1 MADHKFTLEEILSE
15 YGEKEPD
22 KKTSDRKSS
31 SGKLETHKL
40 LSKTAAGTTPQYG
53 SERPAS
59 FRRAEEESKINRIK
73 REVRSSGSTKADI
86 ESSRTAAFQ
95 TLELM
100 REKVSFVNSA
110 AANPQTAPAPKNDR
124 IDGYE
129 GAVRMTEKEQEK
141 GAPIKDSYLPKIR
154 AMEDSTR
161 AKEEKAEKGSRRK
174 TAENR
179 HQYKNDTVKEEKP
192 VQPEPVVQAEE
203 EEKPFFFDIHH
214 AKAAKLVS
222 REAREERERR
232 RRVAAIRRLRK
243 KRMKMRELDE
253 AYDGTGKAV
262 HIPNNDS
269 EIRANINILQKTV
282 FMRIAVLAVLFIVS
296 TILCITENNDT
307 SFMSSIISAIGN
319 RGYSL
324 VHLILGAAAIGVSFP
339 TVANGIKYL
348 CINRADS
355 DSMAAVPVVAATLG
369 AAVTAILPQSIE
381 RNEAHIFVPVAI
393 FILLMNAL
401 GKQLILRRAVN
412 SFSVISGKYEHY
424 VLTYVEKESDAEALT
439 RGVQPDYPILVS
451 MRKAR
456 QMSDFLRYT
465 YSSDLGDRFC
475 RKITPII
482 CIAAILIAACITGI
496 RFTVMPGEAV
506 LGFFFSVFSM
516 ILCGGCC
523 SGIMLAANIPL
534 YKASQN
540 HKKKNCAL
548 LGYQSVDEFY
558 DANALMVSAS
568 SLFTESAVSIDG
580 MKPFGDV
587 KIEEVILVAASL
599 AHQADSIL
607 KHAFDKVIDSE
618 NSSLYPVDSVL
629 YEEGMGLS
637 GWVKNRRV
645 LLGNREMMLSHN
657 IEGLPAPAREAEF
670 AGDGCD
676 VLYFS
681 SSGVLS
687 AVILVKISANE
698 KMRQCLRELM
708 EENVVLTVKSV
719 DCFLTQQ
726 RIAGLYQIPESC
738 MKVIPL
744 ALNETFDRY
753 AEPADN
759 VSASVIASGRIDDTI
774 RLLLSARKIRRSS
787 AAGVIIQAA
796 AAIIGFA
803 IALIY
808 IGLSAYTSVTAEMFL
823 IFQLAASAVTAIAV
837 GLKQ

>member
-1 MADHKFTLEEILSE
+1 MADKKFTLEEILSE
-15 YGEKEPD
+15 YGEKVPEKKAPD
-22 KKTSDRKSS
+22 KKTS
-31 SGKLETHKL
+31 SGKLEMHRM
-40 LSKTAAGTTPQYG
+40 LSNTAAGTTPQYG
-53 SERPAS
+53 PERPAA
-59 FRRAEEESKINRIK
+59 FRRAEEESKISRIK
-73 REVRSSGSTKADI
+73 RDVRSSGASKADI
-86 ESSRTAAFQ
+86 ENSRTAAFQ

-129 GAVRMTEKEQEK
+129 GAVRMIEKEQEQ
-141 GAPIKDSYLPKIR
+141 GAPVKESYLPKIR

-161 AKEEKAEKGSRRK
+161 AKEERETKGKRRK

-179 HQYKNDTVKEEKP
+179 HQYKKDTVKKEKP
-192 VQPEPVVQAEE
+192 APAEPAVQTEDD
-203 EEKPFFFDIHH
+203 EKPFFFDLHH
-214 AKAAKLVS
+214 ANAAKLIS

-232 RRVAAIRRLRK
+232 RRVSAIRRLRK

-253 AYDGTGKAV
+253 AYDGTGAAV

-282 FMRIAVLAVLFIVS
+282 FIRIAVLAVLFIIS
-296 TILCITENNDT
+296 TVLCITENNDGGMT
-307 SFMSSIISAIGN
+307 SMIVSAIGN
-319 RGYSL
+319 RGYSII
-324 VHLILGAAAIGVSFP
+324 HLLLGAAAIGVSFP

-355 DSMAAVPVVAATLG
+355 DSMAAVPVVITTLG
-369 AAVTAILPQSIE
+369 AAVTAILPESME
-381 RNEAHIFVPVAI
+381 RGEAHMFVPVAI
-393 FILLMNAL
+393 FILLMNAV
-401 GKQLILRRAVN
+401 GKQLIIRRAMN
-412 SFSVISGKYEHY
+412 SFSVISGKYDQY
-424 VLTYVEKESDAEALT
+424 VLTYVDKESDAEALT

-451 MRKAR
+451 MRRAR
-456 QMSDFLRYT
+456 HMSDFLRYT

-475 RKITPII
+475 RKITPVM

-506 LGFFFSVFSM
+506 AGFFFSVFSM

-534 YKASQN
+534 YKASKN
-540 HKKKNCAL
+540 HKKRNCAL

-558 DANALMVSAS
+558 DANSLMVSAS
-568 SLFTESAVSIDG
+568 TLFTESSVSIDG

-599 AHQADSIL
+599 AHQADSVL
-607 KHAFDKVIDSE
+607 KHAFDKVIDGE

-629 YEEGMGLS
+629 YEEGHGLS

-645 LLGNREMMLSHN
+645 LLGNREMMLEHN

-670 AGDGCD
+670 AGDGND

-681 SSGVLS
+681 TSGVLS
-687 AVILVKISANE
+687 AVILVKVSANE
-698 KMRQCLRELM
+698 KMKQCLRELV

-726 RIAGLYQIPESC
+726 RIAGLYQISESC
-738 MKVIPL
+738 MKVVPL

-753 AEPADN
+753 AEPTDN

-787 AAGVIIQAA
+787 AAGVIIQAT